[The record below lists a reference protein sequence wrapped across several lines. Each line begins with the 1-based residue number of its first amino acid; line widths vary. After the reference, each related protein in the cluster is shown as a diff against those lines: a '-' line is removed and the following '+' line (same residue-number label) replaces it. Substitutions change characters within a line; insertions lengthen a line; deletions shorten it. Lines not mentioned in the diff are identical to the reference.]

1 MGQQK
6 QCRKK
11 CRHSNK
17 IKNQIANFFH
27 LQIVE
32 EFPNLISYRMT
43 IAFHIVPSLS
53 IYTISQIKI
62 ESKDIL
68 YSIL

>member
-11 CRHSNK
+11 RHHSNK

-27 LQIVE
+27 LQIVKD
-32 EFPNLISYRMT
+32 FPNLIPHRMT
-43 IAFHIVPSLS
+43 IAFHIVPLTFY
-53 IYTISQIKI
+53 IYYITN
-62 ESKDIL
+62 
-68 YSIL
+68 